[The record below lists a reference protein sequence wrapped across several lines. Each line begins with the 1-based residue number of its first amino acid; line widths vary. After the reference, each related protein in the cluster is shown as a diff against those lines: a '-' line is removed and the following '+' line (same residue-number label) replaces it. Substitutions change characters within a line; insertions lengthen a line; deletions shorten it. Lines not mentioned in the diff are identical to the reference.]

1 MPDPTSPGLPSDDA
15 SAIDAWL
22 ADDESASAPTPEA
35 GAIAAAPSDAPPPA
49 PPADE
54 PPADADPQSEVTSDP
69 WRAVEADRQ
78 PEDVPSGDASGD
90 LELDDVLAT
99 VPAAGAVSAR
109 QPEDAL
115 PDLPAGE
122 MLIDLQ
128 TEPVPSDPRSE
139 DVLGGLPTGE
149 VFADLQDHDAA
160 PEPPAAPEGPPAS
173 LLQAVTALDA
183 KDAPAPSPASAP
195 APAPAPAPDARYV
208 LFTVAGA
215 QFAVPETC
223 VTELDRVPKITIVPN
238 VPGWVRGV
246 TNRRGDILSVVD
258 TRSLLGSDRT
268 DLLNARMLVVRLL
281 DDTCSLGLLVDDV
294 QQIAS
299 VPLREIR
306 PPASALEG
314 PLAPFLTGLFE
325 LDRRTV
331 AVLDMERL
339 LRSPTIRQFDEPT
352 EGTTDA

>member
-1 MPDPTSPGLPSDDA
+1 MPDPTSPGLPSADA

-22 ADDESASAPTPEA
+22 ADDESAPAPTPEA
-35 GAIAAAPSDAPPPA
+35 GPIAAAPDSPPA
-49 PPADE
+49 APSADE
-54 PPADADPQSEVTSDP
+54 PPADADPQPGVTSDP
-69 WRAVEADRQ
+69 WHAVQADGQ
-78 PEDVPSGDASGD
+78 PEGMPSGDASGD
-90 LELDDVLAT
+90 LDLDDLLAH
-99 VPAAGAVSAR
+99 VPAAGAVSAGP
-109 QPEDAL
+109 PENAL
-115 PDLPAGE
+115 PDLPVE
-122 MLIDLQ
+122 ESLSDSQ
-128 TEPVPSDPRSE
+128 TEPVPADPGPE
-139 DVLGGLPTGE
+139 DVPAALPTGE
-149 VFADLQDHDAA
+149 VFADFQGHDAA

-183 KDAPAPSPASAP
+183 KDAPAPAPASAP
-195 APAPAPAPDARYV
+195 APAPVPVPEARYV

-215 QFAVPETC
+215 QYAVHETC

-268 DLLNARMLVVRLL
+268 ELLNARMLVVRLL

-325 LDRRTV
+325 LDQRTV